1 MTESFDALR
10 LPDGRRLSYAR
21 YGAAAGPALLALHG
35 TPGSRH
41 MYAPADAPARALGLR
56 LIAPDR
62 PGFGDSEHRPQRV
75 LADHAADL
83 AALADHLELER
94 FGLLGISGGGLY
106 AALAARRLAPRAAVL
121 GLVSAYAP
129 GAGVGAAQRVLLRM
143 ARLSLPLTRLSC
155 GLIAAGADAMPALS
169 RRMLSLGARG
179 GDRRALRDPELC
191 RCLNAGMA
199 GIRRDPRGAA
209 REIELFAGAAPDFL
223 PAAHAPDCPV
233 RIWHGTADAIVRPE
247 AALRYACMFPEA
259 VLELVPGGG
268 HYWGLTGIAEV
279 LEVLYR
285 SLSCAS

>member
-1 MTESFDALR
+1 MAEPLALA
-10 LPDGRRLSYAR
+10 LPDGRRLCCAR
-21 YGAAAGPALLALHG
+21 YGAVAGPALFALHG

-41 MYAPADAPARALGLR
+41 MYELADAAARRLGLR
-56 LIAPDR
+56 LFAPDR
-62 PGFGDSEHRPQRV
+62 PGFGDSDHRPGRV
-75 LADHAADL
+75 LADHADDL
-83 AALADHLELER
+83 AALADHLELGR

-106 AALAARRLAPRAAVL
+106 AALAARRLAPRAAAL

-129 GAGVGAAQRVLLRM
+129 GVGVGVAQRALLRM

-155 GLIAAGADAMPALS
+155 GLIAGAARSAPGLS

-191 RCLNAGMA
+191 RCLNAGMD
-199 GIRRDPRGAA
+199 GIWRDPRGAA
-209 REIELFAGAAPDFL
+209 REIELFAAAAPDFL
-223 PAAHAPDCPV
+223 PSARVPDCPT

-247 AALRYACMFPEA
+247 AALRYACAFPDA
-259 VLELVPGGG
+259 VLELVPGAG

-285 SLSCAS
+285 SLTCAS

>member
-1 MTESFDALR
+1 MAEPSAALR

-21 YGAAAGPALLALHG
+21 YGAAAGPALFALHG

-41 MYAPADAPARALGLR
+41 MYEPADAPARALGLR

-62 PGFGDSEHRPQRV
+62 PGFGDSEHRPDRA

-106 AALAARRLAPRAAVL
+106 AALAARQLAPRATVL

-129 GAGVGAAQRVLLRM
+129 GTDVGIAQRALLGMVRV
-143 ARLSLPLTRLSC
+143 SVPLTRLTC
-155 GLIAAGADAMPALS
+155 GLIAGGARATPALS
-169 RRMLSLGARG
+169 RWLLSLGAAG
-179 GDRRALRDPELC
+179 ADRQALRDPELC

-199 GIRRDPRGAA
+199 GIWRDWRGAA
-209 REIELFAGAAPDFL
+209 REIELFAAAGPDFL
-223 PAAHAPDCPV
+223 PAPDAPDCPA

-247 AALRYACMFPEA
+247 AALRYACAFPEA
-259 VLELVPGGG
+259 VLELVPGAG

-285 SLSCAS
+285 SRSCAS